1 MLLYVD
7 LLWAYMINSYEPG
20 EEPKANVYPGTGK
33 SVMDRNLGAKRPST
47 KELIPAKGDWGAW
60 FQWGRPTP
68 IMWSNGKQEHY
79 NGALVTAET
88 TLKAALAKP
97 FIKWGYASGDGWTSN
112 GNWYVG
118 EFRNLWGGNDT
129 EDYYDKNNDMG
140 KTVYDPCPAGYR
152 VASGEVIDYAI
163 KYGKRNENNHADVT
177 PKDDILFPSIASVVE
192 IPLDG
197 EAKDYWIYIGA
208 HWGSNGSWS
217 NRTNSNNNAGALYW
231 SNSPVGNQGYV
242 LQHCYFSAG
251 YGGADG
257 DKDGKKT
264 FTANRAQGLAVR
276 CMVDTDN
283 R

>member
-1 MLLYVD
+1 M
-7 LLWAYMINSYEPG
+7 
-20 EEPKANVYPGTGK
+20 
-33 SVMDRNLGAKRPST
+33 
-47 KELIPAKGDWGAW
+47 
-60 FQWGRPTP
+60 
-68 IMWSNGKQEHY
+68 
-79 NGALVTAET
+79 
-88 TLKAALAKP
+88 
-97 FIKWGYASGDGWTSN
+97 
-112 GNWYVG
+112 
-118 EFRNLWGGNDT
+118 
-129 EDYYDKNNDMG
+129 
-140 KTVYDPCPAGYR
+140 
-152 VASGEVIDYAI
+152 
-163 KYGKRNENNHADVT
+163 
-177 PKDDILFPSIASVVE
+177 FPSIASVVE

-208 HWGSNGSWS
+208 HWGSNGSWG

-264 FTANRAQGLAVR
+264 FTAHRAQGLAVR